1 MKTSESISNI
11 SKALIEFQGR
21 LVKVSKDAVNPHFKN
36 RYASLSQII
45 ESVQKPL
52 NECGLALIQLPSGDH
67 ELETILMHSSGEFI
81 AETYKMNPQRDD
93 PQGLGSAI
101 TYQRRYALGAFL
113 CLNIDEDDDANKASN
128 PAKPV
133 ERTAATPKPVDK
145 MFPEDNREWISREQF
160 QNVVQRYKTGEKH
173 IIDKAFNTFKMRR
186 ELKEQLL
193 ALKNNNH

>member
-1 MKTSESISNI
+1 MKTSESIINI
-11 SKALIEFQGR
+11 SKALIEFQGK

-52 NECGLALIQLPSGDH
+52 NECSLAVIQLPSGDH
-67 ELETILMHSSGEFI
+67 ELETILMHTSGEFI
-81 AETYKMNPQRDD
+81 AETYKMTPQRDD

-113 CLNIDEDDDANKASN
+113 CLNIDEDDDAQKASTVT
-128 PAKPV
+128 KPV
-133 ERTAATPKPVDK
+133 ERR
-145 MFPEDNREWISREQF
+145 FPIDNREWISQEQF
-160 QNVVQRYKTGEKH
+160 QSVIQRFKAGERH

-193 ALKNNNH
+193 ELINNH